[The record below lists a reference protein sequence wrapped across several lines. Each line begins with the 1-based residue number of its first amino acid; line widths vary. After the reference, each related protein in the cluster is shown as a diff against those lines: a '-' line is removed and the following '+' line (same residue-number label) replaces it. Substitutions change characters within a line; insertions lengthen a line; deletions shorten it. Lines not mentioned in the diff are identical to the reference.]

1 MTSFSLR
8 RRLTLLLLTS
18 LVLVWGGMLVV
29 SYREAREE
37 VDELSDARL
46 EEGARALMLLDLKR
60 LRELSE
66 IEGLSAIVEDYDDD
80 DDSVK
85 QIAFQVWATAGSL
98 LLRTR
103 DAPATSF
110 DKQNGF
116 DTIQAQGQ
124 PWRTFATW
132 NERHGFQVRVFE
144 RLRAREDLAA
154 GVAGRMITPLLFAV
168 PLLALIIWFSIERG
182 LTPLRTL
189 SSAITARDAANLDP
203 VRLHRVPKE
212 VEPLV
217 DSLNDLLQRLSHSID
232 KERRFTADAAHE
244 LRTPLAAI
252 KVQAQV
258 ALGAENPG
266 KRRGALLQIVEGVN
280 RTTHLVQQ
288 LLTLARLDQPE
299 INVLQAVDLGDLA
312 AQCAARYAESAL
324 QKELELSV
332 SAEPECLVRGDP
344 TTLDVMIGNLI
355 DNAIRYTQEQGRV
368 EVSVAKQRESIV
380 LSVKDNGPG
389 VPEEDRR
396 RVLDRFYRAEG
407 NRVPGSGLGLSIV
420 ERIADAHQAK
430 ISLGEGLDGKG
441 FGVCVLFSQE
451 SQDLGPTAVSPV
463 QADRT

>member
-1 MTSFSLR
+1 VTRFSLR
-8 RRLTLLLLTS
+8 RRLTVLLLTS

-29 SYREAREE
+29 SYKEAREE

-46 EEGARALMLLDLKR
+46 EEGARALMPLDLKR
-60 LRELSE
+60 LRELSDA
-66 IEGLSAIVEDYDDD
+66 EGLSAIVEDDDD
-80 DDSVK
+80 DDDRDK
-85 QIAFQVWATAGSL
+85 QITFQVWDADGSL

-103 DAPATSF
+103 NAPETTF

-144 RLRAREDLAA
+144 RLTAREDLAGA
-154 GVAGRMITPLLFAV
+154 VAGRMIAPLLLAV
-168 PLLALIIWFSIERG
+168 PLLALITWFSIARG
-182 LTPLRTL
+182 LNPLRTL
-189 SSAITARDAANLDP
+189 SSAIGARDAANLDP
-203 VRLHRVPKE
+203 VRLQRVPKE

-217 DSLNDLLQRLSHSID
+217 DSLNDLLQRVSRSIE

-258 ALGAENPG
+258 ALGAEDPAEG
-266 KRRGALLQIVEGVN
+266 RGALLQIIEGVN

-299 INVLQAVDLGDLA
+299 TSALQAVDLGELA
-312 AQCAARYAESAL
+312 AQCAARYAESGL
-324 QKELELSV
+324 QKAIELTV
-332 SAEPECLVRGDP
+332 SAEPDCVIRGDP
-344 TTLDVMIGNLI
+344 TTLEVMIGNLI

-368 EVSVAKQRESIV
+368 EISVKKDDQTIL

-389 VPEEDRR
+389 VPDEACR

-420 ERIADAHQAK
+420 ERIASVHHAG
-430 ISLGEGLDGKG
+430 ISIGKGLEGKG
-441 FGVCVLFSQE
+441 FGVSVLFRPN
-451 SQDLGPTAVSPV
+451 GH
-463 QADRT
+463 